1 MTTRAPEPRWRYRA
15 SDASGREARGDIAA
29 ENAEA
34 AVAALQ
40 ARALWVI
47 DLEPVAGA
55 PMRPT
60 AGSKVAGSNLAGSE
74 AAGATGGSGT
84 RSFAHVVTTA
94 WARLAGRDLEELAVT
109 TRAAATLLAAGVP
122 LDRALGHAVDSDAG
136 ASSSARWGPAF
147 AALRD
152 RVRRGESL
160 AAAAD
165 AVPELPATFGPA
177 FAAAEATGALPATF
191 ARLADHLERQQRT
204 MQALRAALVYPT
216 LLAVAS
222 VTGTL
227 VILLV
232 VVPRFAALL
241 ADSGMPL
248 PWATRLLVASGALL
262 ARGGWLLLAALVL
275 GGVAAWRF
283 VQTPAGAARWHA
295 WRLNLPVIG
304 PLERARDAA
313 RYLDSLALA
322 LANGVPV
329 LSAMRLA
336 RRGVRNQA
344 LAAALAPAEPAVRD
358 GASLSQAIGA
368 CLPPLARRLLEAG
381 EGAGALAAMAQ
392 RAAVAAD
399 GAVQR
404 RIAQLVAI
412 IEPFLILVF
421 GGIVGFVALALL
433 QAIYGL
439 NAGQL

>member
-55 PMRPT
+55 SARPT
-60 AGSKVAGSNLAGSE
+60 AGSNVAGSDV
-74 AAGATGGSGT
+74 AGATGGSGT
-84 RSFAHVVTTA
+84 RSFTRAVTSA

-262 ARGGWLLLAALVL
+262 ARGGWLLLAALLV

-344 LAAALAPAEPAVRD
+344 LAAALGPAEPAVRD

-368 CLPPLARRLLEAG
+368 WLPPLARRLLEAG
-381 EGAGALAAMAQ
+381 EGAGALSAMAQ
-392 RAAVAAD
+392 RAADAAD

-412 IEPFLILVF
+412 IEPFLILAF